1 MTLPGPLGPEYW
13 ADIFGITSKAEFDA
27 AATPILDAGLP
38 HIGFVDNLALETAYY
53 SPSSV
58 AGAYITAGL
67 VAAGFHESSPSGP
80 ATVVVNSLWPIV
92 SNNNAQEAA
101 VAALVIPNCFQV
113 SIQMSA
119 GSHAVENV
127 IGVENASGTS
137 AAAAAAVKAAWEVAS
152 GPLANMSNLISMV
165 NYHAVDIGST
175 GGTITDLA
183 SSATGGLSTATLS
196 TRAACALIKW
206 NGSNRS
212 RSTRGRLYFGPI
224 READIDPDG
233 ATVSSAIRTTFSTAF
248 TNFRTSLS
256 SAGYPLVV
264 LSRKTSTATVV
275 TQHAVETLVATQ
287 RRRIR

>member
-1 MTLPGPLGPEYW
+1 MMLDRTSVNWLISALDDWRKAFRAPSTDSLMAPLMLSNCDVMLSIADCRRLSMPLPAL
-13 ADIFGITSKAEFDA
+13 A
-27 AATPILDAGLP
+27 AAA
-38 HIGFVDNLALETAYY
+38 F
-53 SPSSV
+53 
-58 AGAYITAGL
+58 
-67 VAAGFHESSPSGP
+67 
-80 ATVVVNSLWPIV
+80 ATVVLYPAIRSPIDFAV
-92 SNNNAQEAA
+92 STDACFIASACCLAA
-101 VAALVIPNCFQV
+101 
-113 SIQMSA
+113 
-119 GSHAVENV
+119 
-127 IGVENASGTS
+127 S

>member
-1 MTLPGPLGPEYW
+1 MGIPL
-13 ADIFGITSKAEFDA
+13 
-27 AATPILDAGLP
+27 
-38 HIGFVDNLALETAYY
+38 
-53 SPSSV
+53 
-58 AGAYITAGL
+58 
-67 VAAGFHESSPSGP
+67 SGP
-80 ATVVVNSLWPIV
+80 AYWDQTFGIASFEEFQSAVGKYVDGLGVFGIQPPTELVEQLAYNSPYSGLGGYLAARLAAEGYV
-92 SNNNAQEAA
+92 GSDNEQSTQA
-101 VAALVIPNCFQV
+101 VAKALVPTAIGTITQETGMTALVIPNCFQV
-113 SIQMSA
+113 TIQMSA

-206 NGSNRS
+206 NGSNRA

-233 ATVSSAIRTTFSTAF
+233 ATVSSAIRTTFATAF
-248 TNFRTSLS
+248 TNFRNSLTSS
-256 SAGYPLVV
+256 GYPLVV

>member
-1 MTLPGPLGPEYW
+1 
-13 ADIFGITSKAEFDA
+13 
-27 AATPILDAGLP
+27 
-38 HIGFVDNLALETAYY
+38 
-53 SPSSV
+53 
-58 AGAYITAGL
+58 
-67 VAAGFHESSPSGP
+67 
-80 ATVVVNSLWPIV
+80 V

-113 SIQMSA
+113 SIQMVA

-137 AAAAAAVKAAWEVAS
+137 AGAAAAVKAAWEVAS
-152 GPLANMSNLISMV
+152 GPLATMSNLISV
-165 NYHAVDIGST
+165 TNYHAVDIGST

-183 SSATGGLSTATLS
+183 STANGGLTTNTLS
-196 TRAACALIKW
+196 TTAACAHNKW

-233 ATVSSAIRTTFSTAF
+233 ATITSANRATFVTNF
-248 TNFRTSLS
+248 TNFRNSLS
-256 SAGYPLVV
+256 AAGYPLVV
-264 LSRKTSTATVV
+264 LSRKNSTATVV
-275 TQHAVETLVATQ
+275 TQHACETLVATQ